1 MKTPRNSFSLLD
13 GHGFCGR
20 RCWFDR
26 TGPRKETL
34 PMKKG
39 TQVHGAFEALIEE
52 MRLIQETPS
61 DQCWESA
68 FTEPE
73 RHVPDGPHKTAKVV
87 QWLKAARPLL
97 EMTTPL
103 QTERW
108 FNVEVNGTPICGRI
122 DFESS
127 RIPADADG
135 VEIRGVPRS
144 GYNCDRPCVLDFK
157 TVSSARWCKTP
168 DQARQS
174 MQLALYCI
182 VTGFDHAGFVY
193 LLPNM
198 DVEAVIVEVPE
209 NAKAIA
215 ARWICMQSEA
225 FHRTWQEAVEMV
237 DEPENLRD
245 AALQAMSKE
254 DRIVKAAGFWQ
265 PADFLHAWCSPKC
278 DHWTK
283 CYGDLKKGRM

>member
-1 MKTPRNSFSLLD
+1 MKEPRNSFSLLD
-13 GHGFCGR
+13 GHAFCGR
-20 RCWFDR
+20 RTWFDR

-34 PMKKG
+34 PMRKG
-39 TQVHGAFEALIEE
+39 TQVHGAFENLIKAKIAGESWDE
-52 MRLIQETPS
+52 LYNLETS
-61 DQCWESA
+61 KR
-68 FTEPE
+68 FIPE
-73 RHVPDGPHKTAKVV
+73 GPHKMTKVRW
-87 QWLKAARPLL
+87 WLSSARPLL
-97 EMTTPL
+97 EKTLPIRV
-103 QTERW
+103 ERW
-108 FNVEVNGTPICGRI
+108 FDVEVNGTQICGRI
-122 DFESS
+122 DFESA
-127 RIPADADG
+127 RIPSEPCEG
-135 VEIRGVPRS
+135 IRIS
-144 GYNCDRPCVLDFK
+144 GIPANGYDCDRPCVLDFK

-198 DVEAVIVEVPE
+198 DVEAVIVEVPQ

-245 AALQAMSKE
+245 IALLDMSKE
-254 DRIVKAAGFWQ
+254 QRIVKAADLWQ
-265 PADFLHAWCSPKC
+265 PASFLHPWCSPKC
-278 DHWTK
+278 DHWEK